1 MSNRDLSFP
10 LLEQSVDRLVVL
22 TTTTSTNAEI
32 KNFLDDG
39 DVVALI
45 TGHQTEGRG
54 RLDRAWVTNP
64 GESIAL
70 SLTFPWSPGDQ
81 ERRGSWAPLLVGATL
96 VGVLHRHGLGEASLK
111 WPNDVVVGQR
121 KLAGILCEWV
131 PEGCMIIGVGLNV
144 DFSADDP
151 PSPRATALGHHV
163 SVADGLVDSLLAELV
178 GALRAGLEDL
188 RAEAPEAPEATAG
201 VVSAVMGTLGRSVEV
216 QEPSGETW
224 RGVAQGLDEFGHLL
238 VMPEATAE
246 LRVVVASDIEHLYQ

>member
-1 MSNRDLSFP
+1 MSNRDLSLP
-10 LLEQSVDRLVVL
+10 LLEKAVDRLVVVK
-22 TTTTSTNAEI
+22 TATSTNAEI

-45 TGHQTEGRG
+45 TDHQTKGRG
-54 RLDRAWVTNP
+54 RLDRTWVTKP

-70 SLTFPWSPGDQ
+70 SLAFPWSSDDQ
-81 ERRGSWAPLLVGATL
+81 ERSGSWVPLLVGATL

-131 PEGCMIIGVGLNV
+131 PEGCTIVGVGLNV

-151 PSPRATALGHHV
+151 PSTRATALGHHV
-163 SVADGLVDSLLAELV
+163 SVTDGLVDSLLAELV
-178 GALRAGLEDL
+178 GALRAGLEVL
-188 RAEAPEAPEATAG
+188 RAEAPEATAAA
-201 VVSAVMGTLGRSVEV
+201 VSAAMGTLGRSVEV

-224 RGVAQGLDEFGHLL
+224 SGVAQGLDESGHLL
-238 VMPEATAE
+238 VMPEGSSE
-246 LRVVVASDIEHLYQ
+246 LRLVVASDIEHLYQ

>member
-22 TTTTSTNAEI
+22 TAASSTNAEI

-39 DVVALI
+39 DFVALI
-45 TGHQTEGRG
+45 TDHQTQGRG
-54 RLDRAWVTNP
+54 RLDRTWVTKP

-70 SLTFPWSPGDQ
+70 SLAFPWSSEAQ
-81 ERRGSWAPLLVGATL
+81 ERSGSWVPLLVGATL
-96 VGVLHRHGLGEASLK
+96 VRVLHRHGLGEASLK
-111 WPNDVVVGQR
+111 WPNDVVVGQK

-131 PEGCMIIGVGLNV
+131 PDGCMIVGVGLNV
-144 DFSADDP
+144 DFPTDEP

-163 SVADGLVDSLLAELV
+163 SVTDGLVDSLLAELV
-178 GALRAGLEDL
+178 GALGVGLEGL
-188 RAEAPEAPEATAG
+188 RTESPEATAAG
-201 VVSAVMGTLGRSVEV
+201 VSAVLDTLGRSVEV

-224 RGVAQGLDEFGHLL
+224 RGVAQGLDESGHLL
-238 VMPEATAE
+238 VMPDGSSE

>member
-32 KNFLDDG
+32 KNYLGDG
-39 DVVALI
+39 NVVALI
-45 TGHQTEGRG
+45 TGHQTKGRG
-54 RLDRAWVTNP
+54 RLDRAWVAKP
-64 GESIAL
+64 GEAVAL
-70 SLTFPWSPGDQ
+70 SLAFPWSNEDQ
-81 ERRGSWAPLLVGATL
+81 DRSGSWVPLLVGATL
-96 VGVLHRHGLGEASLK
+96 ARVLHRQGLGEANLK
-111 WPNDVVVGQR
+111 WPNDVVVGPK

-131 PEGCMIIGVGLNV
+131 PEHRVIVGVGLNV
-144 DFSADDP
+144 DFSAEEP

-163 SVADGLVDSLLAELV
+163 SVTDGLVDSVLAELV

-188 RAEAPEAPEATAG
+188 RAEAPEATAA

-238 VMPEATAE
+238 VMPEATSE

>member
-22 TTTTSTNAEI
+22 TTATSTNAEI

-39 DVVALI
+39 DFVALI
-45 TGHQTEGRG
+45 TDHQTQGRG
-54 RLDRAWVTNP
+54 RLDRTWVTKP

-70 SLTFPWSPGDQ
+70 SLAFPWSSEAQ
-81 ERRGSWAPLLVGATL
+81 ERSGSWIPLLVGATL
-96 VGVLHRHGLGEASLK
+96 VRVLHRHGLGEASLK
-111 WPNDVVVGQR
+111 WPNDVVVGQK

-131 PEGCMIIGVGLNV
+131 PEGYVVVGVGLNV
-144 DFSADDP
+144 DFSADKP

-163 SVADGLVDSLLAELV
+163 SVTDGLVDWLLAEVV
-178 GALRAGLEDL
+178 GALRAGLEGL
-188 RAEAPEAPEATAG
+188 RIASPEATAG

-224 RGVAQGLDEFGHLL
+224 RGVAQGLDESGHLL
-238 VMPEATAE
+238 VMPEGSSG
-246 LRVVVASDIEHLYQ
+246 LRAVVASDIEHLYQ